1 MPINNITL
9 CSVPPASAVHKFHFY
24 TVTNRTPK
32 AGDNQNVCTFRHAF
46 ISTQLKCRYVTLS
59 EQSAL
64 NISGAIRRQGNCS
77 SSSSSSHFGVYLAPP
92 HFTGLDLYACSVR
105 TPTICTPVLSADQQ
119 FVRLFCPHT
128 NNLYSCFVR
137 TPTTS
142 VPNAKDTACGLERWG
157 TQGAPHRGQT
167 GGPTPSG
174 CYNEYACRVQ

>member
-105 TPTICTPVLSADQQ
+105 TPTICTPVLSAHQQ
-119 FVRLFCPHT
+119 LLFLMRKTQLVDWRDGAHRGPHT
-128 NNLYSCFVR
+128 
-137 TPTTS
+137 
-142 VPNAKDTACGLERWG
+142 GG